1 MSIKTVRAR
10 SQRGWG
16 SHKSMEHSLDWW
28 AIKERWHEVWMM
40 EIDLGGVQG
49 GGIEGEYD
57 KK

>member
-1 MSIKTVRAR
+1 
-10 SQRGWG
+10 
-16 SHKSMEHSLDWW
+16 MEHSLDWW

-57 KK
+57 KKYLESCMRVLKN